1 MLNSLPCRPTIR
13 LCNEKPVFERTAAIA
28 LFVLRSCLMGLG
40 AALLFIMLSDR
51 AGILL
56 DDAATSRQTF
66 AGAVAR
72 AAPMVVSVHT
82 ASASERAT
90 HPLLNDPLF
99 QQFFQ
104 LPAPARP
111 ETETSLGSG
120 VIVGENGMILTNYHV
135 VAAADR
141 IQVMLH
147 DGRVAEAR
155 LIGSDPDS
163 DIAVLQIE
171 SRELA
176 GITIADSN
184 HVRVGDV
191 VLAIGNP
198 LGVGQTVTQG
208 IISATGR
215 NRVGIN
221 TFENFIQTDAA
232 INPGNS
238 GGALV
243 NANGELIG
251 INAAILGYPGI
262 GFAIPTSIAI
272 DVMQQLIRHGRVER
286 GWIGV
291 DARDLSASL
300 RRELKAADGNG
311 IAVLALMP
319 DGPAAIAGFR
329 PGDVITRIGEQD
341 IRDSQTAFE
350 VIASMRPGS
359 VVRIEGLRLGAPI
372 AYKTAV
378 AARPV
383 YRSR

>member
-1 MLNSLPCRPTIR
+1 M
-13 LCNEKPVFERTAAIA
+13 FERITTSA
-28 LFVLRSCLMGLG
+28 LFVLRFSLMGLG
-40 AALLFIMLSDR
+40 VALVFIIAS
-51 AGILL
+51 GHSGKLL
-56 DDAATSRQTF
+56 DEVTSNRRSFAA
-66 AGAVAR
+66 AVER
-72 AAPMVVSVHT
+72 AAPTVVSVHT
-82 ASASERAT
+82 ASARELAAN
-90 HPLLNDPLF
+90 PLLDDPLF
-99 QQFFQ
+99 QRFFQ
-104 LPAPARP
+104 LPAQSRP

-120 VIVGENGMILTNYHV
+120 VIVGNEGMILTNYHV

-141 IQVMLH
+141 IQVVLH

-155 LIGSDPDS
+155 LIGSDPDT
-163 DIAVLQIE
+163 DIAVLQIDA
-171 SRELA
+171 REPR

-184 HVRVGDV
+184 RVRIGDV

-243 NANGELIG
+243 NADGELIG

-272 DVMQQLIRHGRVER
+272 DVMHQLIRHGRVQR

-291 DARDLSASL
+291 DARNLSPSL
-300 RRELKAADGNG
+300 RHELKAADSDG
-311 IAVLALMP
+311 IAVLAVLA
-319 DGPAAIAGFR
+319 DGPAALAGFL
-329 PGDVITRIGEQD
+329 PGDIITRIGD
-341 IRDSQTAFE
+341 HAIDDAQTAFE
-350 VIASMRPGS
+350 VIAGMRPGS
-359 VVRIEGLRLGAPI
+359 VVHIEGLRLGAPI
-372 AYKTAV
+372 GYETAV
-378 AARPV
+378 GARPD
-383 YRSR
+383 YRLR